1 MPIQTTT
8 WSPFLFIAL
17 KGNKIGQINI
27 IVGKEWLG
35 SITFVLATTN
45 VDMSY
50 YVMLS
55 FVSSI
60 AIGRSI
66 LGPPLHYFLFYGY
79 GFFILNVNVCT
90 TPLVSGSIRKKPSK
104 DRRYWNDVLL
114 KLVHL

>member
-8 WSPFLFIAL
+8 WGPFLFIAL
-17 KGNKIGQINI
+17 EGNKIGQINI
-27 IVGKEWLG
+27 IVGEEWLG
-35 SITFVLATTN
+35 SIAFVLATTN
-45 VDMSY
+45 VDMSN

-66 LGPPLHYFLFYGY
+66 LGPPLFYFIFYGY

-90 TPLVSGSIRKKPSK
+90 TPLVSESFRKSYQKILGIGMLF
-104 DRRYWNDVLL
+104 Y
-114 KLVHL
+114 

>member
-8 WSPFLFIAL
+8 WGPFLFIAL
-17 KGNKIGQINI
+17 KDNKIGQINI

-35 SITFVLATTN
+35 SIAFVLVTIN
-45 VDMSY
+45 VDMSN

-66 LGPPLHYFLFYGY
+66 LGPLLFYFLFYGY
-79 GFFILNVNVCT
+79 GFFILIVNVCI
-90 TPLVSGSIRKKPSK
+90 TPLVSESFRKSHQKTLGIIMMF
-104 DRRYWNDVLL
+104 Y
-114 KLVHL
+114 